1 MAKNNFNESYFNT
14 ETLNRLLNV
23 PNSAKGLWSI
33 KTSRL
38 KEVLG
43 AQFNNTIGKEI
54 NILKDKAIEKSE
66 SGSVLYRGVY
76 VVISDEVID
85 EFDMKLLLSDYVK
98 RNPTINRNISNDAYS
113 DKKVDS
119 INETTKP
126 FEVNGGVYRDLNEAA
141 KNIDADNL
149 IFGVIDDPNHI
160 NVVSKIEGVEIIE
173 NVGDFKKVYF
183 SVPSYKQCEVLAH
196 SVTILPCVKCKRA
209 LLDFII

>member
-160 NVVSKIEGVEIIE
+160 N
-173 NVGDFKKVYF
+173 
-183 SVPSYKQCEVLAH
+183 SVKY
-196 SVTILPCVKCKRA
+196 
-209 LLDFII
+209 